1 MQKVTEEMDQA
12 ITKVKGKLE
21 AGVKSDRLM
30 NYQDTVLV
38 AQAAVILREHNVNLC
53 KTSLELVDY
62 IDKLEHNLQAKKSL
76 EEESMKLHDKRDEKP

>member
-1 MQKVTEEMDQA
+1 VQKVTKEMDQA

-38 AQAAVILREHNVNLC
+38 AQAAVILREHNVSLC
-53 KTSLELVDY
+53 KTSLELVKY
-62 IDKLEHNLQAKKSL
+62 LNKLEHNLEAKKSL
-76 EEESMKLHDKRDEKP
+76 EEESMKLHDKREEKP